1 MYWSQVREPVQGQVT
16 TTPDNFEDFMRSYQD
31 MVFATAIRLLA
42 NQAEAEDVAQ
52 EVFLRAYDH
61 FDDLRRSP
69 TAGGW
74 LKTVTRNLCL
84 NHLQR
89 YRARWRFFSEMSA
102 DDERDERAWDVPVE
116 ETTVMEASAVDRREL
131 LERALAKLPE
141 GQRVPLVLYHYE
153 DLSYEEI
160 AVRLK
165 ISLSKLK
172 TDIHRGR
179 EALRRKL
186 QLGVN
191 KDEFADQARAA
202 STP

>member
-1 MYWSQVREPVQGQVT
+1 
-16 TTPDNFEDFMRSYQD
+16 MRSYQD
-31 MVFATAIRLLA
+31 MVFATAMRLLA
-42 NQAEAEDVAQ
+42 NNAEAEDVAQ
-52 EVFLRAYDH
+52 EVFLRAYDRYAE
-61 FDDLRRSP
+61 LRLSP
-69 TAGGW
+69 TVGGW

-89 YRARWRFFSEMSA
+89 YRARWRFFSEFGHG
-102 DDERDERAWDVPVE
+102 DDDRDDRVWDVPIE
-116 ETTVMEASAVDRREL
+116 DKTVGEASAVDRREL
-131 LERALAKLPE
+131 LERALQKLPSS
-141 GQRVPLVLYHYE
+141 QRVPLVLYHYE

-160 AVRLK
+160 AERLG

-191 KDEFADQARAA
+191 KDEFAEEARTAA
-202 STP
+202 AP

>member
-1 MYWSQVREPVQGQVT
+1 
-16 TTPDNFEDFMRSYQD
+16 MRSYQN
-31 MVFATAIRLLA
+31 MVFSTASRMLA
-42 NQAEAEDVAQ
+42 NDAEAEDVAQ

-61 FDDLRRSP
+61 FDDLRQSP

-89 YRARWRFFSEMSA
+89 YRARWRFFSEMGRH
-102 DDERDERAWDVPVE
+102 DDEHDERPWDVPVE
-116 ETTVMEASAVDRREL
+116 DTTVQEAAAGDRRDL
-131 LERALAKLPE
+131 LELTLQRLPAS
-141 GQRVPLVLYHYE
+141 QRVPLVLYHFE
-153 DLSYEEI
+153 DMSYEEI
-160 AVRLK
+160 AAHLK

-186 QLGVN
+186 QLGIN
-191 KDEFADQARAA
+191 KGEFADETRPA
-202 STP
+202 TVV

>member
-1 MYWSQVREPVQGQVT
+1 MA
-16 TTPDNFEDFMRSYQD
+16 M
-31 MVFATAIRLLA
+31 RLLVSH
-42 NQAEAEDVAQ
+42 AEAEDVAQ
-52 EVFLRAYDH
+52 EVFLRAYEH
-61 FDDLRRSP
+61 YSELRESP

-89 YRARWRFFSEMSA
+89 YRARWKFFSEMTTG
-102 DDERDERAWDVPVE
+102 DDRDERTWDVPVE
-116 ETTVMEASAVDRREL
+116 DRSVMLAGTGDRREL
-131 LERALAKLPE
+131 LEQALQRLPAS
-141 GQRVPLVLYHYE
+141 QRVPLVLYHFE

-160 AVRLK
+160 AAQLK

-186 QLGVN
+186 QIGLH
-191 KDEFADQARAA
+191 KAEFADEARAA
-202 STP
+202 SAS

>member
-1 MYWSQVREPVQGQVT
+1 MT
-16 TTPDNFEDFMRSYQD
+16 TTENNFEDFMRSYQN
-31 MVFATAIRLLA
+31 MVFSTAARMLG
-42 NQAEAEDVAQ
+42 NDVDAQDIAQ
-52 EVFLRAYDH
+52 EVFLRAFDH
-61 FDDLRRSP
+61 YPELQNSR

-89 YRARWRFFSEMSA
+89 YRARWRFFSEFSSG
-102 DDERDERAWDVPVE
+102 DDDRDERAWDVPVE
-116 ETTVMEASAVDRREL
+116 DRTVLEAEAGDRREL
-131 LERALAKLPE
+131 LEQTLQKLPE
-141 GQRVPLVLYHYE
+141 SQRVPLVLYHFE

-160 AVRLK
+160 AAQLR

-186 QLGVN
+186 QLGIN
-191 KDEFADQARAA
+191 KREFADESRSAAR
-202 STP
+202 P

>member
-1 MYWSQVREPVQGQVT
+1 
-16 TTPDNFEDFMRSYQD
+16 MRSYQD

-42 NQAEAEDVAQ
+42 NQAEAQDVAQ

-61 FDDLRRSP
+61 FDDLRQST

-89 YRARWRFFSEMSA
+89 YRARWRFFSEMGT
-102 DDERDERAWDVPVE
+102 DDDRDERVWDVPVE
-116 ETTVMEASAVDRREL
+116 ETTVTEASAMDRRDL
-131 LERALAKLPE
+131 LERALAQLPA
-141 GQRVPLVLYHYE
+141 GQRVPLVLYHFE

-160 AVRLK
+160 AARLK

-191 KDEFADQARAA
+191 KEEFADQARAA
-202 STP
+202 SAS